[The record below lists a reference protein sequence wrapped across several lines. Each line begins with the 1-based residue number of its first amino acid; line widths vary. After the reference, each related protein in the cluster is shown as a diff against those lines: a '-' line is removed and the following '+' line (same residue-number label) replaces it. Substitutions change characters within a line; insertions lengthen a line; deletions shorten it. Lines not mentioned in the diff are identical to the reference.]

1 VATDRSKRRAWTLGV
16 VAAAILTVLALTGGV
31 LTGLRSSAN
40 LIVTPFNWTVNEI
53 ARPIGHVF
61 AGALNYSDVVA
72 QNQKLRYQLGQAE
85 LKANENWPLERQL
98 QELSTELNV
107 PYVGGLPMVAAQVT
121 TVSPTNFAA
130 TVDISKGR
138 DDGVLVGMPVVAN
151 GGLIGSVIATTHRGA
166 TVRLISDVNSAVGVT
181 FGDGK
186 SSLVVT
192 GRGVNNGLVAT
203 SVPLSTAI
211 TPGTKLATNGLEGAL
226 YPPGLP
232 VAKVEK
238 VSLTPGAAT
247 YNLTLR
253 PTADLR
259 HLLYLDVVLWEPPA

>member
-1 VATDRSKRRAWTLGV
+1 
-16 VAAAILTVLALTGGV
+16 
-31 LTGLRSSAN
+31 
-40 LIVTPFNWTVNEI
+40 
-53 ARPIGHVF
+53 
-61 AGALNYSDVVA
+61 
-72 QNQKLRYQLGQAE
+72 
-85 LKANENWPLERQL
+85 
-98 QELSTELNV
+98 
-107 PYVGGLPMVAAQVT
+107 
-121 TVSPTNFAA
+121 
-130 TVDISKGR
+130 
-138 DDGVLVGMPVVAN
+138 
-151 GGLIGSVIATTHRGA
+151 
-166 TVRLISDVNSAVGVT
+166 VRLISDVNSAVGVT

>member
-16 VAAAILTVLALTGGV
+16 AAAALLTVLSLTGGV
-31 LTGLRSSAN
+31 LSGLRSGAN

-61 AGALNYSDVVA
+61 AGAINYSDVVA
-72 QNQKLRYQLGQAE
+72 QNQKLRYELGQAE
-85 LKANENWPLERQL
+85 LKSNENWPLNRQL
-98 QELSTELNV
+98 QEMSTELNV
-107 PYVGGLPMVAAQVT
+107 PYVGDLPTVTAQVT

-151 GGLIGSVIATTHRGA
+151 AGLVGSIIATTPHGA
-166 TVRLISDVNSAVGVT
+166 TVRLISDVNSSVGVT

-186 SSLVVT
+186 SSLVVS
-192 GRGVNNGLVAT
+192 GHGVNNGLVAT
-203 SVPLSTAI
+203 SVPLGTSI

-226 YPPGLP
+226 FPPGLP
-232 VAKVEK
+232 VAKVVK
-238 VSLTPGAAT
+238 VSLTPGAAA

>member
-1 VATDRSKRRAWTLGV
+1 MATDRSKRRAWTLGV
-16 VAAAILTVLALTGGV
+16 AAAALLTVLALTGGV

-40 LIVTPFNWTVNEI
+40 LLVTPFNWTVNEI

-72 QNQKLRYQLGQAE
+72 QNQKLRYELGRAE

-98 QELSTELNV
+98 QQLSTELNV
-107 PYVGGLPMVAAQVT
+107 PYVGSLPVVAAQVT

-151 GGLIGSVIATTHRGA
+151 GGLVGSVIATTPRGA
-166 TVRLISDVNSAVGVT
+166 TVRLISDVDSSVGVT

-192 GRGVNNGLVAT
+192 GRGVNNGLIAT
-203 SVPLSTAI
+203 SVPLSTSI

>member
-16 VAAAILTVLALTGGV
+16 AAAALLTVLALTGGV

-40 LIVTPFNWTVNEI
+40 LLVTPFNWTVNEI

-72 QNQKLRYQLGQAE
+72 QNQKLRYELGRAE

-98 QELSTELNV
+98 QQLSTELNV
-107 PYVGGLPMVAAQVT
+107 PYVGSLPVVAAQVT

-151 GGLIGSVIATTHRGA
+151 GGLVGSVIATTPRGA
-166 TVRLISDVNSAVGVT
+166 TVRLISDVDSSVGVT

-192 GRGVNNGLVAT
+192 GRGVNNGLIAT
-203 SVPLSTAI
+203 SVPLSTSI